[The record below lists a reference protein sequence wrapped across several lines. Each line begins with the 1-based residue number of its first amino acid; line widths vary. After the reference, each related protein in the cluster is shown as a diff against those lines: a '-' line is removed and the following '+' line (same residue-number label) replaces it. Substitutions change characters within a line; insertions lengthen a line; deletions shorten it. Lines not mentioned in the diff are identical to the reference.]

1 MDDPYMNGIR
11 LSLKDNRDRFDLR
24 ATHLFRIRDLSLRQ
38 LPDALPSQEPESTCM
53 RDELDEFARELD
65 RHYQRWPRIAA
76 SCVKQ
81 PGPDGAWVIR
91 LVSALSI
98 ATVQGSLLELMAHLN
113 RTLADGHAPGQRFE
127 LQELTNQPSQVAL
140 HVPAPPRLQ

>member
-11 LSLKDNRDRFDLR
+11 LSVKDNRDRFDLR
-24 ATHLFRIRDLSLRQ
+24 ATHLFRIRDLSLREI
-38 LPDALPSQEPESTCM
+38 PDAVQAQASESASLQEA
-53 RDELDEFARELD
+53 LDEFARELD

-91 LVSALSI
+91 LVSALPF

-113 RTLADGHAPGQRFE
+113 RVLTDGHSPGQRFE
-127 LQELTNQPSQVAL
+127 LQELTNQSRQVAL
-140 HVPAPPRLQ
+140 HVPSPPRLQ

>member
-11 LSLKDNRDRFDLR
+11 LSVKDSRDRFDLR
-24 ATHLFRIRDLSLRQ
+24 ATHLFRIRDLSLRE
-38 LPDALPSQEPESTCM
+38 PRDALLPLAPEASGAS
-53 RDELDEFARELD
+53 DELDEFARELD
-65 RHYQRWPRIAA
+65 RHYRRWPRIAA

-98 ATVQGSLLELMAHLN
+98 ATVQGSLLELTAHLN

-127 LQELTNQPSQVAL
+127 LQELTNQSSQVAL